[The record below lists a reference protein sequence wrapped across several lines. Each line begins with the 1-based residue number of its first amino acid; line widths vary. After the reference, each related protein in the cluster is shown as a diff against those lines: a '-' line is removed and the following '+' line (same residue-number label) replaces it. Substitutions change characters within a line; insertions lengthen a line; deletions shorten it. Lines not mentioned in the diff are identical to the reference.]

1 MDTSMSLTEND
12 MLLFTYLDL
21 NMKRN
26 EGSITDEELSKLKEL
41 AEKEDRA
48 KELEDMYNKVM
59 NKEKTSE
66 DYYELYEKYKKEL
79 VEAVKKAKE
88 AEEKPKEEALTIS
101 LTSDTPIEEAKKEEN
116 DITKELKIIEYLN
129 LEAKRSE
136 GALTPEEESKII
148 EYAASIDEVKNLE
161 DAHTKYAN
169 GDINIYVLQDMRE
182 KYKSNVIN
190 KIKESGEDVEKY
202 PISDGKIYEG
212 MAMENENVTESLFTE
227 DIQDLIDYFQIEVK
241 REKEKLS
248 AEEEK
253 RLIHLKSFNPKAM
266 ALEET
271 HKRLLNKKLPLRVL
285 KVLRDKYKKEVTDAI
300 QAKGLNPS
308 DYLPSDDEL
317 YVKLAEYE
325 NTPVAEEYKNPT
337 PAAEPT
343 PVEPAPEIKEE
354 IPAAPVEEVVEE
366 IKDET
371 PAEPVAEPVVTP
383 EPVAAP
389 EPTPVEPAPVE
400 TPAPQTDSALEELK
414 AENQKLKAMILE
426 LQEKINGEDDSK
438 LPENYRELKKY
449 FKLDSKRNDGTITE
463 EEKIALR
470 ELTKNSTNNMIEE
483 IENTVRKKIT
493 GEYTEE
499 EYNKAHEE
507 AYNKYKAEL
516 DSEIE
521 KAKTL

>member
-1 MDTSMSLTEND
+1 MDTSMSLSDND
-12 MLLFTYLDL
+12 KLLFTYLDL

-26 EGSITDEELSKLKEL
+26 EGNITDEELTKLKEL

-48 KELEDMYNKVM
+48 KDLEEMYNKVM

-79 VEAVKKAKE
+79 VEAVKKAQDAKEEPKE
-88 AEEKPKEEALTIS
+88 APLTVS
-101 LTSDTPIEEAKKEEN
+101 LTSDTPIEEAKEKI

-136 GALTPEEESKII
+136 GSLTPEEESKIT
-148 EYAASIDEVKNLE
+148 EYASSIEEVKNLE
-161 DAHTKYAN
+161 DAHTKYAS

-190 KIKESGEDVEKY
+190 KLKESGEDIDKH

-212 MAMENENVTESLFTE
+212 MAMENENVTESVFTQ
-227 DIQDLIDYFQIEVK
+227 DIQDLITYFQIEVK
-241 REKEKLS
+241 RESEQLN
-248 AEEEK
+248 AEETK
-253 RLIHLKSFNPKAM
+253 ALNHLKSFNPKAM

-271 HKRLLNKKLPLRVL
+271 HKRLENKKLPLSVL
-285 KVLRDKYKKEVTDAI
+285 KVLRDKYKKEVIDAVT
-300 QAKGLNPS
+300 AKGLNPD
-308 DYLPSDDEL
+308 DYLPKDEEL
-317 YVKLAEYE
+317 YEKLAEYE
-325 NTPVAEEYKNPT
+325 NTPIAEEYKNASSLKET
-337 PAAEPT
+337 AQEPEPEVVEEKKEEPVEEIKEET
-343 PVEPAPEIKEE
+343 PVEP
-354 IPAAPVEEVVEE
+354 VS
-366 IKDET
+366 T
-371 PAEPVAEPVVTP
+371 PEPVAEPT
-383 EPVAAP
+383 
-389 EPTPVEPAPVE
+389 PAPVE

-414 AENQKLKAMILE
+414 NENEKLKAMIE
-426 LQEKINGEDDSK
+426 QLQAKINGEDDSK
-438 LPENYRELKKY
+438 LPDNFKELKKY
-449 FKLDSKRNDGTITE
+449 FKLDSKRNDGSITE
-463 EEKIALR
+463 EEKASLR

-483 IENTVRKKIT
+483 IETTVRKKIT